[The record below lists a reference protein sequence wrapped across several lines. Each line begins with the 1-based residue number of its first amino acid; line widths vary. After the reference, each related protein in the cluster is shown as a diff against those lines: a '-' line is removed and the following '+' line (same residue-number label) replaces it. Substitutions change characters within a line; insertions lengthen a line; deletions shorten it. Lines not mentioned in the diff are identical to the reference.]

1 MYCGNYCESKGSIRQ
16 DLKGCCKHKLLRKK
30 AKFPVRKI
38 IWGPFFSYYRVWQT
52 VGDILRGSTSFSY
65 HCCIISRTIF
75 SRPKK
80 LLTSQIFE
88 NKGTIHSKDKNMDFF
103 PRNIEHDKCQE
114 TLYRGPQGNLTKIA
128 QKIKSFHWD
137 LRSR

>member
-16 DLKGCCKHKLLRKK
+16 DLKGCWKHKLLRKK

-80 LLTSQIFE
+80 LLTSQVFE
-88 NKGTIHSKDKNMDFF
+88 NKGKINNEEKNMDFF
-103 PRNIEHDKCQE
+103 PVILNMTNVRKHFIGVHKV
-114 TLYRGPQGNLTKIA
+114 IW
-128 QKIKSFHWD
+128 QK
-137 LRSR
+137 LRKR